1 MTSWCQK
8 SKIRLADSE
17 EDWIVL
23 DRAYRVGLQ
32 HVTQQLS
39 RYSKTWR
46 KRHELMVMVIP
57 RLPGLCDGQIPC
69 GFGGSPGSQMVHF
82 GGGDREAHSAGG
94 GMKRNLEVVYLTY
107 RNCSWK
113 LQQWN
118 ISFFFLLKLC
128 IVFCCTF
135 NFPHL
140 LYHPPSSPSS
150 MLGGSSW
157 DSPALEHAGQLEDQ
171 TQEWPTHW
179 HGHRLRLST
188 WRVWKR
194 WNCLQWDNMQ
204 LKQWDSTGH
213 CQIGS
218 GQLIFPLDWCVGRSA
233 SCDCKIYRTHPYYP
247 IFG

>member
-82 GGGDREAHSAGG
+82 GGGDREEHSAGG

-140 LYHPPSSPSS
+140 LYHLSILVYIKNYPRVST
-150 MLGGSSW
+150 W
-157 DSPALEHAGQLEDQ
+157 DDDPVSLSPAVHLRDR
-171 TQEWPTHW
+171 W
-179 HGHRLRLST
+179 HMRNHTMSDP
-188 WRVWKR
+188 K
-194 WNCLQWDNMQ
+194 
-204 LKQWDSTGH
+204 
-213 CQIGS
+213 
-218 GQLIFPLDWCVGRSA
+218 
-233 SCDCKIYRTHPYYP
+233 
-247 IFG
+247 